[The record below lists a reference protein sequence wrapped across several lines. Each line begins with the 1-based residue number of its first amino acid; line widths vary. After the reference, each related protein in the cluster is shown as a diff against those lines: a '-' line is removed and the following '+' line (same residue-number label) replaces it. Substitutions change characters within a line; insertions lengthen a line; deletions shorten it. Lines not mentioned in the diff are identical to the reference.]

1 MSKANALKG
10 LLLATAAAGLFGGG
24 AFAAADDMAPGAGKV
39 RCEGVNSCKG
49 KGDCMGEN
57 GCKGKNACKG
67 QGFLN
72 MSQEECDAAQ
82 AKMKAEG
89 AE

>member
-1 MSKANALKG
+1 MSKTTALKG
-10 LLLATAAAGLFGGG
+10 LILATAAAGLFAGG
-24 AFAAADDMAPGAGKV
+24 FAAAADMAPGAGQV

-57 GCKGKNACKG
+57 GCKGKNSCKG

-72 MSQEECDAAQ
+72 LSKEECEAAQ
-82 AKMKAEG
+82 AKMKAEKS
-89 AE
+89 E